1 MADNYIDKLKT
12 LSGTTLTEFD
22 IYAPAGATSA
32 DKVNSVTNAYSAT
45 LAAKAT
51 SVGSAKGINSTY
63 KIILAGDVAGDD
75 LIGTAISA
83 NKTINTQIT
92 NVPWKAISATNV
104 SGSQSDITYDSTAW
118 SSTNTRFLIPKVV
131 SDYVDSQVSA
141 VAEDAGLY
149 QAKGNIAFSGLTATT
164 AHHNGFVYNVTTSGT
179 IPTTSGYNSQTFE
192 VQPGD
197 NLVWIKDDAKP
208 GWDKLADPFAVAKS
222 TLKPYS
228 AASAGMSRFNYTYN
242 TITNNSAGW
251 DNTAHNI
258 FANVNTNT
266 VAGTVTASSYNS
278 VFNLSGI
285 NVSAGGSSPTAT
297 LGFSNVSAFK
307 AFKVTNAGGTTA
319 NVNAAAF
326 SDTITF
332 AAGAAIQLS
341 PTVDENG
348 NPTITINKT
357 DTTAAKATTAAN
369 GLVQLSYFKEVDTMN
384 HVGTLVVQG
393 NMSATNLA

>member
-1 MADNYIDKLKT
+1 MADNYINKLKT

-45 LAAKAT
+45 LASKAT
-51 SVGSAKGINSTY
+51 VAGSAKGINSTY
-63 KIILAGDVAGDD
+63 KITLGGDVSGDD
-75 LIGTAISA
+75 LVGTAISA
-83 NKTINTQIT
+83 NKTINTRIT
-92 NVPWKAISATNV
+92 NVPWKAISATNA
-104 SGSQSDITYDSTAW
+104 SGSKSDITYDSTAW
-118 SSTNTRFLIPKVV
+118 SSTNTRFLTPKVV
-131 SDYVDSQVSA
+131 SDYVESQVSA

-149 QAKGNIAFSGLTATT
+149 QAKGNIAFSGLSATST
-164 AHHNGFVYNVTTSGT
+164 HHNGYVYNVTTSGT
-179 IPTTSGYNSQTFE
+179 IPTTSGYNGQTFE

-197 NLVWIKDDAKP
+197 NLVWIKDPTKP

-222 TLKPYS
+222 TLEPYS
-228 AASAGMSRFNYTYN
+228 AASAAIGHFNDTYN
-242 TITNNSAGW
+242 TVTNNSAGW
-251 DNTAHNI
+251 NNTAHNV
-258 FANVNTNT
+258 FANVNT

-285 NVSAGGSSPTAT
+285 NVSAGGTSPTAT
-297 LGFSNVSAFK
+297 LGLSNISAFK
-307 AFKVTNAGGTTA
+307 TFKVTNAGGTTA

-332 AAGAAIQLS
+332 AAGGAIQLS

-369 GLVQLSYFKEVDTMN
+369 GLVQLSYFKEVDTTN